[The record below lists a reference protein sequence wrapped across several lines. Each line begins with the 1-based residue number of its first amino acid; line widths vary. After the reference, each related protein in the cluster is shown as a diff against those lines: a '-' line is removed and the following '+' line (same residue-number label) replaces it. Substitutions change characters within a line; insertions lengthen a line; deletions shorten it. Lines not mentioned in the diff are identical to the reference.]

1 MFTQLN
7 LFGFLWGAWSHM
19 PGKGFGGQCLLIE
32 IIGHDQRG
40 VKRGEPDHSFTLRMR
55 KRRLHRE

>member
-7 LFGFLWGAWSHM
+7 LFGFLWGAWPHM

-40 VKRGEPDHSFTLRMR
+40 VKRGEPDHSFTL
-55 KRRLHRE
+55 